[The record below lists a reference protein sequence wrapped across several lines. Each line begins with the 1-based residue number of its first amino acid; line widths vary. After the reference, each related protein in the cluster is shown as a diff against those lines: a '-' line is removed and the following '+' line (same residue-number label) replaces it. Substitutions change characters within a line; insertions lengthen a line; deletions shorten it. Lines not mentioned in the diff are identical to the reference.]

1 MKWYKYDIRNLS
13 DVKYCKWYSL
23 MSEEKQRRV
32 DRFRFENDKK
42 RTIVG
47 EMLARKTISEWCNVE
62 PESIVFS
69 TKEYGKPYAKNL
81 SVEFNIS
88 HSDNMVLCAV
98 SDVPVGVDIEKIRPV
113 DISVIKRVCNNDE
126 LEYVLQ
132 DNSYKRFFEI
142 WTFKEAY
149 FKCIGT
155 GITNFSSVNY
165 FHCKKKTLKKN
176 FNGYIVHIVY

>member
-1 MKWYKYDIRNLS
+1 MKWYKCDIRDLT
-13 DVKYCKWYSL
+13 DEEYTYWYSL
-23 MSEEKQRRV
+23 MNADKKKRV
-32 DRFRFENDKK
+32 DRFRFFDDQK
-42 RTIVG
+42 RTVAG
-47 EMLARKTISEWCNVE
+47 EMLARKAIAKWCNVA
-62 PESIVFS
+62 PESIVFG
-69 TKEYGKPYAKNL
+69 TKEHGKPYAKNL
-81 SVEFNIS
+81 AVEFNIS

-98 SDVPVGVDIEKIRPV
+98 SNVPVGVDIEKIRPV

-142 WTFKEAY
+142 WTFKEAH